1 MKFIIKFL
9 FIIIITA
16 IALGGYLGYT
26 EYNKFIQEKIVLS
39 PDTAVFEIK
48 KGSNIT
54 QISNALE
61 NKGIISNAIYFKL
74 LARLQEKSSK
84 IKAGE
89 YQLLP
94 NMTTTNLLD
103 LFVSGKTLQ
112 HQLSIIEGRTFKDLM
127 AIIRNH
133 PTLIQTL
140 SDDDY
145 KNIMTVIG
153 SDASN
158 PEGWFYPDTYN
169 FPSRTTDID
178 FLKRAHKKMQAYLA
192 KAWEKREKNPYIRTP
207 YDALILAS
215 IVEKE
220 TGIPSERPLIAGVF
234 LNRLKIDMMLQTD
247 PTVIYGM
254 GDSYKGVIYKSSLK
268 RDTPYNTYTRKGLTP
283 TPIATPSL
291 QAIDAVLH
299 PAKTDKLFF
308 VADGTGGHYFS
319 KTNAEHDKAV
329 VRYRKMLREQKK
341 QASKPA
347 N

>member
-1 MKFIIKFL
+1 MKFIIKL
-9 FIIIITA
+9 LLLLIITA
-16 IALGGYLGYT
+16 MALAAFFAYT
-26 EYNKFIQEKIVLS
+26 EYNKFLEEKVVLTEK
-39 PDTAVFEIK
+39 TAVFEIK

-61 NKGIISNAIYFKL
+61 DKGIISNAIYFKL
-74 LARLQEKSSK
+74 LARLQEKASK
-84 IKAGE
+84 VKAGE

-94 NMTTTNLLD
+94 KMNPVDVLD

-112 HQLSIIEGRTFKDLM
+112 HQLSIIEGKTFKDLVS
-127 AIIRNH
+127 IIRNH

-140 SDDDY
+140 SDADY
-145 KNIMTVIG
+145 DNIMQKIG
-153 SDASN
+153 SKEKN

-169 FPSRTTDID
+169 FPSKTTDLD
-178 FLKRAHKKMQAYLA
+178 FLKRAHKKMQDYLA
-192 KAWEKREKNPYIRTP
+192 EAWKKREPNEFIKTP
-207 YDALILAS
+207 YEALILAS

-220 TGIPSERPLIAGVF
+220 TGIPKERPLIAGVF

-254 GDSYKGVIYKSSLK
+254 GDSYKGVIYKSSLQ

-291 QAIDAVLH
+291 QAIDAVMH
-299 PAKTDKLFF
+299 PEKTDKLFF
-308 VADGTGGHYFS
+308 VADGSGGHYFS

-329 VRYRKMLREQKK
+329 ARYRKMMREKK
-341 QASKPA
+341 
-347 N
+347 